1 MIASIQSMKNTAA
14 AIAAA
19 AIVALTFS
27 ACNTIEGAGQDVKST
42 GKAIERT
49 ADDSK

>member
-1 MIASIQSMKNTAA
+1 MILSSPSFKKISALIAS
-14 AIAAA
+14 A
-19 AIVALTFS
+19 AIVAISLS
-27 ACNTIEGAGQDVKST
+27 ACNTVEGVGQDVKST